1 VAIGVETVV
10 VTVVGVYRDDRA
22 RRRVDRRGLVRR
34 RGVEGRVERVLRD
47 RDVRRDVDDA
57 ADLEHTLRTRSA

>member
-34 RGVEGRVERVLRD
+34 PGVEGRVERVLRD